1 LVEVEFLACR
11 RLLNVFVSVE
21 QSLKEVVAMMV
32 VAMMMVVMTG
42 DGACDGACD
51 DAYGAYAYDDKK

>member
-1 LVEVEFLACR
+1 MPPLVKRVRVA
-11 RLLNVFVSVE
+11 VE